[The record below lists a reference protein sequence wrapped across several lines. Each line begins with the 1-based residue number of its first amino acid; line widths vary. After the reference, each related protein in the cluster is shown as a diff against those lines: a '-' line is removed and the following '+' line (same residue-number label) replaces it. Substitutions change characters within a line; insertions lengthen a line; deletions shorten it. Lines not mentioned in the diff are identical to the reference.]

1 MFARVLRYSLWLSL
15 CVPLAGGV
23 VACGSKSEA
32 KMANVK
38 PGEMPIGGTWR
49 GVYYSTLYGE
59 LHLEA
64 DGSSANGAWRTTAG
78 DSFGE
83 LHGKIEGD
91 LLKFE
96 WVERKIG
103 MVGADAE
110 RKGHG
115 YFRYMPKKEGEA
127 EEIVGEWGLG
137 ESDAGNEWKAV
148 KQVRKEPNLASVKP
162 DEIEGRTNVSNWDDE
177 GGGSPES
184 GSGSGSGSEGSGS
197 EGSGSKKKDDEGGT
211 SQGL

>member
-15 CVPLAGGV
+15 AVPLAAGV
-23 VACGSKSEA
+23 VACGSSQGEVKR
-32 KMANVK
+32 ANVK
-38 PGEMPIGGTWR
+38 PREMPIGAEWR

-64 DGSSANGAWRTTAG
+64 DGKSANGAWRTTAG

-83 LHGKIEGD
+83 LHGEIDGD

-110 RKGHG
+110 RRGRG
-115 YFRYMPKKEGEA
+115 YFRYMPKKQGEA
-127 EEIVGEWGLG
+127 EEIAGEWGLG

-162 DEIEGRTNVSNWDDE
+162 DEVEGRSNISNWDDE
-177 GGGSPES
+177 GGGS
-184 GSGSGSGSEGSGS
+184 SEGSES
-197 EGSGSKKKDDEGGT
+197 SGGGEKKDDEGGT

>member
-1 MFARVLRYSLWLSL
+1 MFARALRYSLWLSL
-15 CVPLAGGV
+15 AAPLVAGI
-23 VACGSKSEA
+23 VACGSSQNEVKR
-32 KMANVK
+32 ANVK
-38 PGEMPIGGTWR
+38 PREMPIGATWR

-64 DGSSANGAWRTTAG
+64 DGKSANGAWRTTAG

-83 LHGKIEGD
+83 LHGEIEGD

-110 RKGHG
+110 RRGRG

-162 DEIEGRTNVSNWDDE
+162 DEVEGRSNISNWDDE
-177 GGGSPES
+177 GGGSDN
-184 GSGSGSGSEGSGS
+184 GG
-197 EGSGSKKKDDEGGT
+197 KKDDEGG
-211 SQGL
+211 SGL

>member
-1 MFARVLRYSLWLSL
+1 
-15 CVPLAGGV
+15 
-23 VACGSKSEA
+23 
-32 KMANVK
+32 
-38 PGEMPIGGTWR
+38 
-49 GVYYSTLYGE
+49 
-59 LHLEA
+59 
-64 DGSSANGAWRTTAG
+64 
-78 DSFGE
+78 
-83 LHGKIEGD
+83 
-91 LLKFE
+91 
-96 WVERKIG
+96 

-184 GSGSGSGSEGSGS
+184 GSGSEGSGS
-197 EGSGSKKKDDEGGT
+197 EDKKKKDDEGGT